1 MQEVATQVFIW
12 EMAVWLEQR
21 QFQPLLESQSVPSQL
36 PIQSDH
42 AQDGSHAKDEE
53 ANNAAA
59 KAKDFMLTVTST
71 KIEVLRQRVL
81 VKALYYGRRVR
92 EVGLFDG

>member
-1 MQEVATQVFIW
+1 VQEVATQVFIW
-12 EMAVWLEQR
+12 EMAVWFEQR

-53 ANNAAA
+53 ANKAAA
-59 KAKDFMLTVTST
+59 KAKDFMLTVMPS
-71 KIEVLRQRVL
+71 KV
-81 VKALYYGRRVR
+81 
-92 EVGLFDG
+92 